1 MTTPTTMLQNSGNVS
16 VAGGCF
22 KDCGCKSAAAAA
34 AAAGDAAAAA
44 AATASRSFNLWVAL
58 FYT

>member
-1 MTTPTTMLQNSGNVS
+1 MGL

-44 AATASRSFNLWVAL
+44 AAAASRSLDLLIAMFA
-58 FYT
+58 